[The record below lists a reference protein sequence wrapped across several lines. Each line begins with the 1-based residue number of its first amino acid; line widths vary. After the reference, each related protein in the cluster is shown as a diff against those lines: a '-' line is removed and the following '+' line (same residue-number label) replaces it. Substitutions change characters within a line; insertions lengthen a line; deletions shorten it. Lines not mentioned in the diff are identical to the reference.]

1 MKDLVQ
7 IKDNVISVQLSVSVE
22 RIEDSTAYIGHIPS
36 FDIPFT
42 SPSKE
47 KAVEIANGL
56 VKALFTKWLKIGGVN
71 YLIEKLEEYKFF
83 KYSLKRTEFE
93 HFVPTKSFQI
103 KQELHVV

>member
-1 MKDLVQ
+1 MKDIVQ
-7 IKDNVISVQLSVSVE
+7 IKKNIISVQLSVSVE
-22 RIEDSTAYIGHIPS
+22 RIDDSAYIGHIPS

-42 SPSKE
+42 SPNKE

-83 KYSLKRTEFE
+83 KYSLNRTEFE

>member
-7 IKDNVISVQLSVSVE
+7 IKENVISVQLSVSVE
-22 RIEDSTAYIGHIPS
+22 RIDASAYIGHIPS

-83 KYSLKRTEFE
+83 KYSVNRTEFE

>member
-7 IKDNVISVQLSVSVE
+7 IKKNIISVQLSVSVE
-22 RIEDSTAYIGHIPS
+22 QIDSSAYIGHIPS

-47 KAVEIANGL
+47 MAVEIANGL
-56 VKALFTKWLKIGGVN
+56 VKALFTKWLKIGGVK

-83 KYSLKRTEFE
+83 KYSLNRTEFE
-93 HFVPTKSFQI
+93 HFVPIKSFQI